1 DRWKRAIRARASFR
15 KRRTSTGT
23 RADPGPSARR
33 TRGMANLPFISAARP
48 PSGTS
53 TSLRSSISGLGRGR
67 HLEQRRVAGAGAAAQ
82 RALATAFG
90 RCRGLLGRLLAG
102 DGLVLGLLLVA
113 PAEALAA
120 QPDLAVGGISRRR
133 CLAGC
138 RCGRRVLRNCS
149 PAENARRPIR
159 PVDHA
164 TAPG

>member
-1 DRWKRAIRARASFR
+1 
-15 KRRTSTGT
+15 
-23 RADPGPSARR
+23 
-33 TRGMANLPFISAARP
+33 
-48 PSGTS
+48 GTS

-82 RALATAFG
+82 LALATAFG
-90 RCRGLLGRLLAG
+90 RGRGLLGRLLAG

-120 QPDLAVGGISRRR
+120 QADLAVGGISRRR
-133 CLAGC
+133 CLAGG
-138 RCGRRVLRNCS
+138 RGGRRALRNCP

-164 TAPG
+164 TAPGVHQASRERPGSPSRCAAATPLGRGARLQAAE